1 MNFNE
6 LLRFDKMITPSLI
19 SILYWL
25 LLLGVLMSG
34 LGSMFMPFGF
44 SFGAFLRGLFII
56 VLGAIGVR
64 VWCELLIVV
73 FKINGNLQALREQ
86 NENKS

>member
-6 LLRFDKMITPSLI
+6 LLRFDKMITPRLI

-25 LLLGVLMSG
+25 LLLGVVVSG
-34 LGSMFMPFGF
+34 FGSMFVPFGF
-44 SFGAFLRGLFII
+44 SFGAFLRGLFLILI
-56 VLGAIGVR
+56 GAILVR

-73 FKINGNLQALREQ
+73 FKINGNLQAIREQ
-86 NENKS
+86 NQNKS